1 MKDFEF
7 YLAPVAPTIFGRK
20 GRAEDGVV
28 VFGVPFDSS
37 SSRMPGQRFAP
48 RRIREVS
55 VELETFSPSLGVSVE
70 ELSFYDAGDLPV
82 VTDYVVMQELVAKV
96 VGGLSEAGKLPVAL
110 GGDHSITLPIVAKL
124 VEKLGKLLVVVFDAH
139 MDLRDEWPWGVR
151 FSHATVMRRL
161 LEASEKISIAYYSP
175 RAFSEEEYRYAKSSS
190 RIHVLES
197 VEKLKDVV
205 GSSSPVYISLDID
218 SVDPAFAPGT
228 GTPEPMGLTP
238 REAVTALR
246 TVIEQAGEV
255 VGFDVVEV
263 NPLVD
268 CNDITSLLAAKLV
281 MEFLFWFHSRK

>member
-7 YLAPVAPTIFGRK
+7 YLAPVAPTIFGRR
-20 GRAEDGVV
+20 GRAEDRVV
-28 VFGVPFDSS
+28 VFGVPFDSAA
-37 SSRMPGQRFAP
+37 SRVPGQRFAP

-55 VELETFSPSLGVSVE
+55 IELETFSPSLGVSVE

-82 VTDYVVMQELVAKV
+82 ITDYAVLQEFIAKV

-110 GGDHSITLPIVAKL
+110 GGDHSITLPIVTKL
-124 VEKLGKLLVVVFDAH
+124 AEKLKELTVIVFDAH

-161 LEASEKISIAYYSP
+161 LEASEKISIIYYSP
-175 RAFSEEEYRYAKSSS
+175 RAFSEEEYRYAESNS
-190 RIHVLES
+190 RIHVL
-197 VEKLKDVV
+197 
-205 GSSSPVYISLDID
+205 GSIEELRDLVSSLSSVYISLDID

-238 REAVTALR
+238 REVVTALR
-246 TVIEQAGEV
+246 IIVEQAREV

-281 MEFLFWFHSRK
+281 MEFLFWLHSRK